1 MRVCHVPFIRKTC
14 CEAFCNLLIAVFVLV
29 VFLQFFHRAPQK
41 FLAKLRRIRLLI
53 WQKWL
58 LFYET
63 KMVIFPQ
70 FEAKEATKDGNKY
83 KFHEPTVK

>member
-1 MRVCHVPFIRKTC
+1 M
-14 CEAFCNLLIAVFVLV
+14 
-29 VFLQFFHRAPQK
+29 PQG
-41 FLAKLRRIRLLI
+41 FPAKLRRIRLLI

-70 FEAKEATKDGNKY
+70 FEAKDETKDGNKY

>member
-1 MRVCHVPFIRKTC
+1 MMRSVDSQVVDVLCFACSFVDCCCSLGCVPT
-14 CEAFCNLLIAVFVLV
+14 
-29 VFLQFFHRAPQK
+29 FFYRAHQG
-41 FLAKLRRIRLLI
+41 FLAKLQRIRLLI
-53 WQKWL
+53 WQQWM

-70 FEAKEATKDGNKY
+70 FALDEPTKDGNKY

>member
-1 MRVCHVPFIRKTC
+1 
-14 CEAFCNLLIAVFVLV
+14 
-29 VFLQFFHRAPQK
+29 VFLHFFHLSPQG
-41 FLAKLRRIRLLI
+41 FVAKLRRIRRLL
-53 WQKWL
+53 WQQWI

-70 FEAKEATKDGNKY
+70 FEAKEETKDGNKY

>member
-1 MRVCHVPFIRKTC
+1 VPQGF
-14 CEAFCNLLIAVFVLV
+14 
-29 VFLQFFHRAPQK
+29 P
-41 FLAKLRRIRLLI
+41 AKLRRIRLLI

-70 FEAKEATKDGNKY
+70 FEAKDATKDGNKY